1 MSNRQL
7 ASSGGGLREKQIRD
21 VRARDEQQEQ
31 DGTEQHVE
39 RRAHAAR
46 EEGLEGDGG
55 GVRHQI
61 IALLVGVANDVSSD
75 RAEIR
80 VRLRSAH
87 TVAHPA
93 QGREVVRRSVAVHWI
108 ELRRYP
114 QFDSRRKLKSGGHHA
129 DDRVTAILDAERERR
144 EPRRRP
150 EILRPVRMAHDG
162 GRSGADMEIVRCKS
176 APEHRSDS
184 DGLEEVA
191 AHARHEAA
199 RRLRASGDRPR
210 IGRVFRHRTEG
221 VISLA
226 EVAEVRIRKT
236 GIPATMVDF
245 RHRHE
250 PIRPRVGQ
258 GPEQHP
264 IDDAEDG
271 RRCAD
276 SKRQR
281 KDDDSRHA
289 CVLRDHSNGMAEVE
303 K

>member
-1 MSNRQL
+1 
-7 ASSGGGLREKQIRD
+7 
-21 VRARDEQQEQ
+21 
-31 DGTEQHVE
+31 
-39 RRAHAAR
+39 
-46 EEGLEGDGG
+46 
-55 GVRHQI
+55 
-61 IALLVGVANDVSSD
+61 
-75 RAEIR
+75 
-80 VRLRSAH
+80 
-87 TVAHPA
+87 
-93 QGREVVRRSVAVHWI
+93 
-108 ELRRYP
+108 
-114 QFDSRRKLKSGGHHA
+114 
-129 DDRVTAILDAERERR
+129 
-144 EPRRRP
+144 
-150 EILRPVRMAHDG
+150 MAHDG
-162 GRSGADMEIVRCKS
+162 GRSGADMEIVGRKG

-250 PIRPRVGQ
+250 SIRPRVGQ
-258 GPEQHP
+258 GPEQHS

-271 RRCAD
+271 GRCAD